1 MALSDV
7 IGKIKNDPSQQYS
20 ALEKQVL
27 KDKGIVPKGFWFAKD
42 NVMIKKEEISS
53 TLNSP
58 EGKLISKVI
67 TTENKTIS
75 LKEIFYNIHKS
86 LYENTI
92 ISISLMGV
100 ERKKEDVKKVKKKKK
115 SVSIISPSIFAL
127 MLPYIL
133 AFFSWVYDKIT
144 KFIDKVKK
152 IFKEVSDF
160 VINAYTAVVSAIEGV
175 ASTFLQAV
183 GLEKPP
189 TVTSTPA
196 PQQQSVSVESAPP
209 PEDQGDVLVSNESA
223 GVQPAEQ
230 PAAAQKGESQTKT
243 APDKT
248 DKKVAAPD
256 KTDKKVAAPDK
267 TDKKADATETPPV
280 SPAEKK
286 PETKPTVS
294 KQVAAVSPLTS
305 KDKEGII
312 TKKGISVDGVDPQV
326 LSMISALQKKTNKNL
341 RITSGKR
348 ELGAKV
354 GKMTTGGSATNPHV
368 LGKAVDISVT
378 NEKLSD
384 ADQEKIS
391 EEALNLGFT
400 GIGAEGDHLHLDTS
414 HKTPMA
420 WGNAPGY
427 TYEGAPQWAKT
438 LISLHGGRPLGTKA
452 VAKSLTPAPIII
464 NKNIRV
470 ASNDTP
476 ANRSVPAGPSLDKHF
491 DVHNAPAG
499 QSHHAV

>member
-58 EGKLISKVI
+58 EGELISKVI
-67 TTENKTIS
+67 TSENKTLS

-92 ISISLMGV
+92 ISIGLMGV

-175 ASTFLQAV
+175 ASTFLQAI

-189 TVTSTPA
+189 AVTSTPA
-196 PQQQSVSVESAPP
+196 PQQQQTVSVESAPP
-209 PEDQGDVLVSNESA
+209 PENQGDVLVSNESS
-223 GVQPAEQ
+223 GVQPVEQ

-243 APDKT
+243 APDE
-248 DKKVAAPD
+248 
-256 KTDKKVAAPDK
+256 
-267 TDKKADATETPPV
+267 TDKKAAAPETPPV

-294 KQVAAVSPLTS
+294 KQVAAVSPLTP

-312 TKKGISVDGVDPQV
+312 TKKGILIPNVR
-326 LSMISALQKKTNKNL
+326 KNL
-341 RITSGKR
+341 TS
-348 ELGAKV
+348 
-354 GKMTTGGSATNPHV
+354 
-368 LGKAVDISVT
+368 
-378 NEKLSD
+378 
-384 ADQEKIS
+384 
-391 EEALNLGFT
+391 
-400 GIGAEGDHLHLDTS
+400 
-414 HKTPMA
+414 
-420 WGNAPGY
+420 
-427 TYEGAPQWAKT
+427 
-438 LISLHGGRPLGTKA
+438 
-452 VAKSLTPAPIII
+452 
-464 NKNIRV
+464 
-470 ASNDTP
+470 
-476 ANRSVPAGPSLDKHF
+476 
-491 DVHNAPAG
+491 
-499 QSHHAV
+499 

>member
-58 EGKLISKVI
+58 EGELISKVI
-67 TTENKTIS
+67 TSENKTLS

-92 ISISLMGV
+92 ISIGLMGV

-115 SVSIISPSIFAL
+115 GVSIINPSIFAL

-175 ASTFLQAV
+175 ASTFLQAI

-189 TVTSTPA
+189 AVTSTPA
-196 PQQQSVSVESAPP
+196 PQQQQTVSVESAPP
-209 PEDQGDVLVSNESA
+209 PENQGDVLVSNESS
-223 GVQPAEQ
+223 GVQPVEQ

-243 APDKT
+243 APDET
-248 DKKVAAPD
+248 DKKAAAPN
-256 KTDKKVAAPDK
+256 K
-267 TDKKADATETPPV
+267 TDKKAAAPETPPV

-414 HKTPMA
+414 HKTPMT
-420 WGNAPGY
+420 WGNAPY
-427 TYEGAPQWAKT
+427 TYDGAPQWAKT

-476 ANRSVPAGPSLDKHF
+476 ANRCVPAGPSLDNHF